1 MSFAVFRR
9 RHAVFCRKKSYKM
22 RHIVESD
29 RITDFGHLFI
39 RIFENPARGVEPV
52 FCDELRECHPF
63 LLPEIG
69 AKSRAVHSHLLCNI
83 IQCDIVYIVRHD
95 ILRDMLHSADI
106 LFDTDRFA
114 GRDIIRFPEYGRQQ
128 AEHLA

>member
-1 MSFAVFRR
+1 
-9 RHAVFCRKKSYKM
+9 M

-69 AKSRAVHSHLLCNI
+69 AKSPERFIPISCAISSSVILCI
-83 IQCDIVYIVRHD
+83 
-95 ILRDMLHSADI
+95 
-106 LFDTDRFA
+106 
-114 GRDIIRFPEYGRQQ
+114 
-128 AEHLA
+128 